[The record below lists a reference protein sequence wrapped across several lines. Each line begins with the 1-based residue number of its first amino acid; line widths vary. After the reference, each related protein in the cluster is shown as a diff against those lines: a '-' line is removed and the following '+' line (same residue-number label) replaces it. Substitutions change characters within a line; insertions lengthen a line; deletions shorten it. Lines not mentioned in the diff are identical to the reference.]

1 MNLPKTALIIV
12 SLLEFHLPVLA
23 ASKFVD
29 CGKGQNLNGALQGLS
44 AGDTVTFTG
53 VCNQNVTIATSGITL
68 IGQSGATISSPS
80 PNSDALTI
88 GGAQQVTIQ
97 SFTVQNGAFGIHV
110 HGGASVTMK
119 SIVAQSNAQTGILIE
134 GSSSAYVSA
143 CTSENN
149 FNGMDVENT
158 SSVIFNGNFSAER
171 NFVFGINLGASSSAT
186 VNAATVGASRN
197 TLGIQISLSSSW
209 FFSNPAATVQANN
222 NATVGLTV
230 VSGGHLFA
238 FGGTLVTSGNGLDGL
253 DIASRSGIDL
263 DAGAQA
269 SSFNNQRDG
278 LHVEE
283 LSMVNFFNNPQ
294 FSGNPGFTTI
304 QLYNNAGNGVSLLN
318 NSQLHMFAQAK
329 VLEHNNTG
337 LGIQVDDGSSMTL
350 INSTIQ
356 NNPTDVFLTFAS
368 RGDFSANTIGKVS
381 CDATSLIRGI
391 PGKACPLP

>member
-1 MNLPKTALIIV
+1 MN
-12 SLLEFHLPVLA
+12 
-23 ASKFVD
+23 
-29 CGKGQNLNGALQGLS
+29 
-44 AGDTVTFTG
+44 
-53 VCNQNVTIATSGITL
+53 
-68 IGQSGATISSPS
+68 
-80 PNSDALTI
+80 
-88 GGAQQVTIQ
+88 
-97 SFTVQNGAFGIHV
+97 
-110 HGGASVTMK
+110 
-119 SIVAQSNAQTGILIE
+119 SIVAQSNTQTGILIE

-143 CTSENN
+143 CSSNSN
-149 FNGMDVENT
+149 LNGMDVENT

-171 NFVFGINLGASSSAT
+171 NFVFGINLGATSSAT
-186 VNAATVGASRN
+186 VNAATVSASRN

-230 VSGGHLFA
+230 VSGAHLFA
-238 FGGTLVTSGNGLDGL
+238 FGGTLITSGNGLDGL

-318 NSQLHMFAQAK
+318 NSQLHMFDQAK
-329 VLEHNNTG
+329 VLAHNNTG
-337 LGIQVDDGSSMTL
+337 LGIQADDGSSITL
-350 INSTIQ
+350 INSSIQ
-356 NNPTDVFLTFAS
+356 NNPTDILLTFAS
-368 RGDFSANTIGKVS
+368 RGDFTANTIGKVS
-381 CDATSLIRGI
+381 CDATSLIRGLS
-391 PGKACPLP
+391 GKTCPLP